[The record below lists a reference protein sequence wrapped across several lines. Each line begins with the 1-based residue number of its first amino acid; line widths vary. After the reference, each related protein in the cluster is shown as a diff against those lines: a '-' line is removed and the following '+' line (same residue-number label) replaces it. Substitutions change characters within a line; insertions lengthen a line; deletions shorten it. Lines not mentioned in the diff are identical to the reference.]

1 MDFSRSVLFLKL
13 VISRHFKISS
23 ILRVAFQRER
33 LSIFENQDAIV
44 FQYRVAFHHLWWT
57 ERLLDLLPNHLRL
70 IMYQDV
76 VLGFALR
83 HLCSYHLVQLRVLI
97 EAVAWC
103 VLNTRESDQHGSV
116 KANRLTPAK
125 FFSRLSGQYVGL
137 TLVYP
142 GTGKVQSHLEYVCR
156 LHARVEN
163 GSSVVFFRLHV
174 SSHYGCGSRY
184 SENLLPVVGL
194 LSKF

>member
-23 ILRVAFQRER
+23 IL
-33 LSIFENQDAIV
+33 
-44 FQYRVAFHHLWWT
+44 RVAFHHLWWT

-83 HLCSYHLVQLRVLI
+83 HLCSYHLVQLRVFI

-116 KANRLTPAK
+116 KANRFTPAQ

-174 SSHYGCGSRY
+174 SSHYGYGSQDPLGGCGSRY